1 MFILLPTLLL
11 SCGPEWIDVAELG
24 NEESKN
30 DNIQNEGD
38 TAEASGSNG
47 GGNIDDTSNTNSTDT
62 GVAGEEPQETEP
74 SEEVP
79 EEPPEEEIDN
89 DGDGYN
95 SEEDCDDN
103 DPSIHPDATDY
114 CDNIDSNCDGSLVE
128 GVNCPCDADEHND
141 TLYLFCLEPKK
152 WNQARNFCNNN
163 SSYIVTINNDSE
175 NDFIAD
181 SAQSLYGESI
191 WWIGYND
198 KNNGGSVDGS
208 GGVEGEFVWYNGE
221 NPSYENWHEGE
232 PNNYENSEDCTEMYI
247 STGGTWND
255 ANCGQEKFYI
265 CEMD

>member
-1 MFILLPTLLL
+1 MFILLPALLI
-11 SCGPEWIDVAELG
+11 SCGPEWIDVAEIG

-30 DNIQNEGD
+30 DNLPNEDD
-38 TAEASGSNG
+38 TGEASGSNG
-47 GGNIDDTSNTNSTDT
+47 GGSIDDTSNPNSTDT

-95 SEEDCDDN
+95 SEEDCDDS

-128 GVNCPCDADEHND
+128 GVNCPCEADEHND

-198 KNNGGSVDGS
+198 KNNGGSADGS
-208 GGVEGEFVWYNGE
+208 GGSEDEFVWYNGE